1 MAERL
6 GMVIDMKG
14 CVACASC
21 AVACKV
27 ENNLPDGVW
36 WNRILTDGGDNPDT
50 PAGAYPNL
58 TMENIAVACQHCEN
72 PACVKVCPVGATY
85 KDPETGAV
93 RQDYDKCIG
102 CRMCMS
108 ACPYTGVRSFNWE
121 EPKHAIGHAMG
132 DADVATHQKHVV
144 EKCTMCSRL
153 AWRYVP
159 DGCASSAISTIPNQR
174 CRAFFANAPI
184 SSFCPSAARTPP
196 STTSFKQKGRMKCLR
211 TLRRRLPPRLLL
223 PDSGARGSTSASSWR
238 RSSPSRGW
246 PSGACSSPAA
256 SSKRVCATSTRGAST
271 SLCSCSSW
279 VCRPAA

>member
-102 CRMCMS
+102 CKMCTKV
-108 ACPYTGVRSFNWE
+108 CPRDAILPIATAEEKEKYKAIKKAQAEKAAAAEGVRRPLALPSN
-121 EPKHAIGHAMG
+121 
-132 DADVATHQKHVV
+132 V
-144 EKCTMCSRL
+144 E
-153 AWRYVP
+153 
-159 DGCASSAISTIPNQR
+159 
-174 CRAFFANAPI
+174 
-184 SSFCPSAARTPP
+184 
-196 STTSFKQKGRMKCLR
+196 
-211 TLRRRLPPRLLL
+211 
-223 PDSGARGSTSASSWR
+223 
-238 RSSPSRGW
+238 
-246 PSGACSSPAA
+246 
-256 SSKRVCATSTRGAST
+256 
-271 SLCSCSSW
+271 
-279 VCRPAA
+279 